1 MSFYNKEVASRF
13 LNDPKTMTLDSGRG
27 RLYTIGTTSPSQ
39 PRNTKAALGR
49 SSSGG
54 TPAGAIVDGGLELF
68 INIDGFTDPLADDD
82 DAPPP
87 AAGVA
92 ALAATAARAAAAA
105 TAAGVARRQLKIK
118 AHQTIWIGCAFATD
132 ARAAKQARDSARSMP
147 LRPRSS
153 AGAKYYI
160 VTHINKD
167 IEPYC
172 NSYRNY

>member
-1 MSFYNKEVASRF
+1 M
-13 LNDPKTMTLDSGRG
+13 
-27 RLYTIGTTSPSQ
+27 
-39 PRNTKAALGR
+39 
-49 SSSGG
+49 
-54 TPAGAIVDGGLELF
+54 F
-68 INIDGFTDPLADDD
+68 ININGFTDPLADDD

-92 ALAATAARAAAAA
+92 LAATAARAAATAA
-105 TAAGVARRQLKIK
+105 AAGVARRQLKIK

-132 ARAAKQARDSARSMP
+132 ARAAKQARDSARRMP
-147 LRPRSS
+147 LRPHSS
-153 AGAKYYI
+153 AGAMCYI

>member
-68 INIDGFTDPLADDD
+68 ININGFTDPLAEDD
-82 DAPPP
+82 DAPVRQWRHPQLLASPWPP
-87 AAGVA
+87 LQRGQRPQ
-92 ALAATAARAAAAA
+92 LL
-105 TAAGVARRQLKIK
+105 RQ
-118 AHQTIWIGCAFATD
+118 ASPG
-132 ARAAKQARDSARSMP
+132 DS
-147 LRPRSS
+147 
-153 AGAKYYI
+153 
-160 VTHINKD
+160 
-167 IEPYC
+167 
-172 NSYRNY
+172 

>member
-92 ALAATAARAAAAA
+92 LAATAARAAAAA
-105 TAAGVARRQLKIK
+105 AAAGVARRQLKRK
-118 AHQTIWIGCAFATD
+118 AQQTIWICCAFATD
-132 ARAAKQARDSARSMP
+132 ARAAKQARDSARRMP